1 MNNKDNRVTTLN
13 TQKANKHTVL
23 AAAISALLMAG
34 SVAAMAAMDITAKE
48 AEQINAELAPV
59 ANPEANAEKVGS
71 VPEDPAAA
79 VGTRFTYQGTLRLSG
94 DRAQG
99 PYDFRFKLF
108 SQSAGG
114 SQLGSTQTKNDLPV
128 TDGLFATE
136 LDFGQTPIDGD
147 DIFLQ
152 IEVRDG
158 ASTGAY
164 TILSPRQRINAT
176 PYAVR
181 ALTGGDGG
189 GSSPWSVLGSAVY
202 YDGGNVGIGL
212 TNPSSRLHVKSTG
225 LIPMSVDGGDRAYMA
240 FYEQGI
246 YRGYLGS
253 YQTGTGTTDADFEI
267 GTGGISSTGKMHI
280 VTQATPRI
288 TVLKDG
294 EVGIGTTNPLA
305 FTHIEAPS
313 GEDPLRVRTA
323 GTTRFRV
330 YADGHM
336 QFYGD
341 VKQNQL
347 FGGTLKAAVHI
358 TSCGGTAG
366 TSQAIA
372 RQYNGVNSSVITATN
387 NGSGRCIIDFP
398 FDINN
403 RFWSVSA
410 TNGPTGTNR
419 AAMCDVGATNDT
431 LSCNRFVASTGAEL
445 TGGLIVL
452 VY

>member
-34 SVAAMAAMDITAKE
+34 SVGVAGAAQDITAKE

-189 GSSPWSVLGSAVY
+189 VSSPWTVSGTTIS
-202 YDGGNVGIGL
+202 YDGGRVVMGAGPSNSFVNINAPNSENDLFRVRSDFSTKMKVTKAGGVSIGFGSDSAVPPDDGLEVFGATTLHANLNVL
-212 TNPSSRLHVKSTG
+212 DN
-225 LIPMSVDGGDRAYMA
+225 
-240 FYEQGI
+240 
-246 YRGYLGS
+246 
-253 YQTGTGTTDADFEI
+253 
-267 GTGGISSTGKMHI
+267 GK
-280 VTQATPRI
+280 
-288 TVLKDG
+288 
-294 EVGIGTTNPLA
+294 VGIGTTTPQATTNIVA
-305 FTHIEAPS
+305 SA
-313 GEDPLRVRTA
+313 GEDPLRVQTGGDLVSRLWVKSD
-323 GTTRFRV
+323 GTTLFK
-330 YADGHM
+330 GN
-336 QFYGD
+336 
-341 VKQNQL
+341 VKQEQQY
-347 FGGTLKAAVHI
+347 GGTLKAAVYMTI
-358 TSCGGTAG
+358 CGGTG
-366 TSQAIA
+366 TGSQTIT
-372 RQYNGVNSSVITATN
+372 RQYNGVNSLAITATIGGIGTCVIN
-387 NGSGRCIIDFP
+387 FP
-398 FDINN
+398 FSIND
-403 RFWSVSA
+403 RFWTVSA
-410 TNGPTGTNR
+410 INGAGSTERG
-419 AAMCDVGATNDT
+419 AMCDDSAADKLTCARWDTGTGNPISGAIM
-431 LSCNRFVASTGAEL
+431 L
-445 TGGLIVL
+445 L